1 MSVGLNIKKRRFELK
16 MSQQELADAMGYKT
30 RSTIAK
36 IESGENDVSQK
47 KLQKF
52 ASVLDTTVEALISGH
67 TGHTP
72 TPVSEPVVSLQKPN
86 KNIVI
91 LLAGGKSGRNS
102 QNIPSQFINVH
113 GKPIIIYC
121 LEAYQNHPSI
131 DDIYIVCL
139 KGWESIVKDYALQYG
154 ITKMKDIIPAGSS
167 GIASLKKGFDYVK
180 NQYTFED
187 TIIIQE
193 ATRPMIS
200 AEMISKLLMACYENG
215 SATICHHMNDYVQF
229 HMGSGK
235 PSYIDRDNIVALQS
249 PEAHRLSLL
258 KEMFDKAS
266 LTGHPLTESCCTML
280 LYNLGYAINFIE
292 GNVNNIKITREEDIA
307 AFSALVSGN
316 IRQNDPS
323 TTIF

>member
-67 TGHTP
+67 TSHMTN
-72 TPVSEPVVSLQKPN
+72 PVFEPSVSLQKQN

-154 ITKMKDIIPAGSS
+154 ITKMKGIIPAGTS
-167 GIASLKKGFDYVK
+167 GIASLKKGFDSIRDM
-180 NQYTFED
+180 YTLED

-200 AEMISKLLMACYENG
+200 AEIISRLLMTCYENG

-229 HMGSGK
+229 HMGGGK
-235 PSYIDRDNIVALQS
+235 PAYIDRDKIVALQS

-258 KEMFDKAS
+258 KEMFDKAAR
-266 LTGHPLTESCCTML
+266 TEHPLTESCCTML
-280 LYNLGYAINFIE
+280 LYNLGYDINFIE

-307 AFSALVSGN
+307 AFSAMVSGT
-316 IRQNDPS
+316 IRQNDS
-323 TTIF
+323 AVTLF